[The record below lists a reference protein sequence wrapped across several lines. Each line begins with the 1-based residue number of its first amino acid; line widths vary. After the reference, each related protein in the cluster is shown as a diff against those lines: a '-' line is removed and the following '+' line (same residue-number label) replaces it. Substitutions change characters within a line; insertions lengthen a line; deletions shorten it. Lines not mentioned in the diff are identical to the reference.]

1 MVAIAISLKGV
12 DFAYIYRLFEA
23 NMLPLRKIF
32 PVIIALITLSLL
44 GIIYIQYSWINSAA
58 HIKKEEKEQKMSEAV
73 DQVAK
78 EMMERLSVPINHSR
92 IQLQRFKQEG
102 SSSGL
107 GLPPMN
113 NNDRLFRTNEPVS
126 VLFDPK
132 EVTDLLKN
140 AMKERKLDTV
150 FEFGIVENGYYQLV
164 SPGFTERLAKSSED
178 SALYHQF
185 IASLA
190 YNAIP
195 ITPESGQLYVFV
207 PSSSFKVFKY
217 MGWMISGGILFTAII
232 VTAFALTIRT
242 MLGQKKLSEIKGDF
256 INNMTHEL
264 KTPLATISLAIDAIG
279 NEKVMD
285 NKDKIRYFSG
295 IIKEENKRMN
305 KQVESILQSALLE
318 KDELSLNLQ
327 PIDVHQLISSTVEN
341 LQLQLDGKNG
351 KVQLQLNAHQ
361 PIIKADEVHFS
372 NLIFNLLD
380 NAIKYSK
387 DNLEVRIS
395 TTNTRKNLVIS
406 IADNGIGMSR
416 DTVNRIFEKFYRAH
430 TGNVHNVKG
439 FGLGLSYVKAIVDA
453 HKGKIRVESIL
464 GKGSRFTL
472 EFPQD

>member
-1 MVAIAISLKGV
+1 MPIFIV
-12 DFAYIYRLFEA
+12 YTEH

-32 PVIIALITLSLL
+32 PIIIALITLSLL
-44 GIIYIQYSWINSAA
+44 GIIYIQYSWINNAA

-73 DQVAK
+73 NQVAA
-78 EMMERLSVPINHSR
+78 EMMNRLSIPINRSR

-102 SSSGL
+102 TSSSL
-107 GLPPMN
+107 NLPPVT
-113 NNDRLFRTNEPVS
+113 DDKLFRSAEPVS
-126 VLFDPK
+126 QLFDPK
-132 EVTDLLKN
+132 EVSEMLKKS
-140 AMKERKLDTV
+140 MKDRKLDTV
-150 FEFGIVENGYYQLV
+150 FEFGIAENGYYQLV
-164 SPGFTERLAKSSED
+164 SSGFSERMEKLKED

-190 YNAIP
+190 YNV

-207 PSSSFKVFKY
+207 PATSFKVFKY

-318 KDELSLNLQ
+318 KDELALNLQ

-351 KVQLQLNAHQ
+351 KVDLQLNAHQ

-387 DNLEVRIS
+387 DNLEVKIATS
-395 TTNTRKNLVIS
+395 NTRKNLVIS

-464 GKGSRFTL
+464 GKGSRFTM